1 MFVAYEVSVELVHA
15 LRPLVPEVEKA
26 DKDLADQMR
35 RAASSVVLNLAEG
48 QRSAKGNRHKH
59 YSIAHGSAN
68 EVKAALELACAWGI
82 VVDAR
87 RQRDILDR
95 LLGLLWGLTHSR

>member
-1 MFVAYEVSVELVHA
+1 MFVAYEVSVELVRA
-15 LRPLVPEVEKA
+15 LRPLVPEVEKT

-82 VVDAR
+82 VGDAQ

-95 LLGLLWGLTHSR
+95 LLGLLWGLTHAR